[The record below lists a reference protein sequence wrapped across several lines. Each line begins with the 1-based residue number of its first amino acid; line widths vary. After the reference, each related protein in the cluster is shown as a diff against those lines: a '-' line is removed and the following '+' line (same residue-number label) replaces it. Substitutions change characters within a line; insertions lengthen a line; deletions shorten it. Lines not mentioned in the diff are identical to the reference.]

1 MFVLLYQLTF
11 DPLIMY
17 LPWPT
22 STLWSVNGHQR
33 SLPPI
38 LFPGDYLTTADF
50 SLFWFQLLPSTRV
63 NSKSIVKNI
72 PSLEELFFKD
82 TFFLVHTL
90 TWWNWDLEKCLVFK
104 GKPVYSMNE
113 RKSILSKKKQFQKCL
128 CIECRYLKGNFI
140 KKHNVKTLKG
150 IGKDTRYKC

>member
-38 LFPGDYLTTADF
+38 LFPSDYLTTADF
-50 SLFWFQLLPSTRV
+50 SLFWFQLLPLTRV
-63 NSKSIVKNI
+63 NSKLMVKNI
-72 PSLEELFFKD
+72 PSLEELFFKY
-82 TFFLVHTL
+82 TFFLAHTL

-104 GKPVYSMNE
+104 GKPVHSEQKEIYSFKKETVPKMSVRWMQIFK
-113 RKSILSKKKQFQKCL
+113 RKFQ
-128 CIECRYLKGNFI
+128 
-140 KKHNVKTLKG
+140 
-150 IGKDTRYKC
+150 

>member
-1 MFVLLYQLTF
+1 MFVLFYQLTF

-38 LFPGDYLTTADF
+38 LFPSDYLTTADF

-63 NSKSIVKNI
+63 DSKSTIKNI
-72 PSLEELFFKD
+72 PSLEELLFKRHLLSGAHSNLMKLG
-82 TFFLVHTL
+82 FRKMLSIQ
-90 TWWNWDLEKCLVFK
+90 
-104 GKPVYSMNE
+104 GKTSSFYE
-113 RKSILSKKKQFQKCL
+113 RKEIHPFKKETVPKMPVRWMQIFKRKFQ
-128 CIECRYLKGNFI
+128 
-140 KKHNVKTLKG
+140 
-150 IGKDTRYKC
+150 